1 MAHEIRMVWAMLKYY
16 TRKITWPNIETFYYF
31 QSGFTDLQGLNFAG
45 DVDNWMG

>member
-1 MAHEIRMVWAMLKYY
+1 MKLEWYGLCLS
-16 TRKITWPNIETFYYF
+16 TTLEKITWPNIETFYYF